1 MDIEEINLGSSEP
14 VSEDIGLFRM
24 NYSGTRCHAQ
34 NSWVECWLIIVY
46 MSVEGSEARE
56 NKEKYKLLGMLAE
69 KYSNERVLIMG
80 DFNGHTGVLGERVNK
95 NGEMLMN
102 FAEGAHM
109 EVLNHTIAVGKITWQ
124 NRLFESAIDYFLVNT

>member
-1 MDIEEINLGSSEP
+1 
-14 VSEDIGLFRM
+14 
-24 NYSGTRCHAQ
+24 
-34 NSWVECWLIIVY
+34 

-109 EVLNHTIAVGKITWQ
+109 EVLNHTIAVGRIT
-124 NRLFESAIDYFLVNT
+124 LLTKMV